1 MEELEQYQRL
11 FQQLVKEE
19 EQLHTENQRRIRS
32 GIRCLVLIPMLFLAL
47 LFLTEGEKVI
57 FLVMW
62 VVSLFLIAG
71 YLIYVEYI
79 DFQAQERLHR
89 YTDQEHLQ
97 EEWLIGADMEAF
109 EETVAKLLRQIDERK
124 AHSRQKRMELVGQQ
138 KDKLLGRE
146 MRHDEYH

>member
-32 GIRCLVLIPMLFLAL
+32 GIRCLVLVPMLFLAL

-57 FLVMW
+57 FLVLW

-79 DFQAQERLHR
+79 DFQAQERLRR
-89 YTDQEHLQ
+89 YTDQGHLQ
-97 EEWLIGADMEAF
+97 EERLIGADMEAF
-109 EETVAKLLRQIDERK
+109 EETVTKLLSQIDERK
-124 AHSRQKRMELVGQQ
+124 ARSRQQRMELIGQQ